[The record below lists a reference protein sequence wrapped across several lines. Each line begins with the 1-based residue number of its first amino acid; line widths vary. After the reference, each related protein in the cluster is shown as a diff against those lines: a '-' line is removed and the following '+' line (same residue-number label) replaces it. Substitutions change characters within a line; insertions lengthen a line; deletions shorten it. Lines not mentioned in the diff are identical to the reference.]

1 MSEKA
6 LDAYAETSIS
16 TQDKGKLVVMLYE
29 GAIKYLRVAKQEL
42 EKGDYASKGI
52 YIGKAQDI
60 ISELNN
66 ALDMNVGGDLPKD
79 LRALY
84 NFMHAHLSEANM
96 ERDVE
101 KIDEC
106 IRLLRQLHGAWEQAA
121 YETVDS
127 RCNASSSSDGGEFEA

>member
-1 MSEKA
+1 MTEQA
-6 LDAYAETSIS
+6 LETYTETSIS

-29 GAIKYLRVAKQEL
+29 GAIKYLKVAKKEL
-42 EKGDYASKGI
+42 KNDDYASKGI

-66 ALDMNVGGDLPKD
+66 ALDMSVGGELPQN

-101 KIDEC
+101 KIDDC

-121 YETVDS
+121 YQTASS
-127 RCNASSSSDGGEFEA
+127 RCDATESSDGTGFEA